1 VNALRPEIVDY
12 LARTCPGARA
22 TRIEG
27 DASARRFYRVTR
39 ADGSTRILMDY
50 GSAFDGETDDVVV
63 TRIFQDAGLR
73 VAQIVDVVNR
83 AGCLLLEDLG
93 SVSLETAIAEGK
105 SPTRSLFES
114 AVRLAADVAVKGT
127 TALAISGRSGGPALD
142 AERFRFEMDF
152 FLEHYA
158 AGHLGRNRLPAG
170 LQPALHELAER
181 ASETPHRVLCHRDFH
196 SRNLMVLDD
205 GELAMVDIQDA
216 RWGPEG
222 YDLASLLYDAYV
234 DLEAGWSDEL
244 IELYR
249 SLAGTAA
256 APEEFRKRFDRLAA
270 QRMIKA
276 LGTFGFQAHER
287 GNPRYLSGVPRTLD
301 RLRRVLPASGSPP
314 GLFELMSEARLLG

>member
-1 VNALRPEIVDY
+1 VSELRPEIADY

-22 TRIEG
+22 AQIEG
-27 DASARRFYRVTR
+27 DASARRFYRITC

-50 GSAFDGETDDVVV
+50 GSAFEGETDDVIA
-63 TRIFQDAGLR
+63 TRIFRDAGLR
-73 VAQIVDVVNR
+73 VAEIVDVAGQ

-93 SVSLETAIAEGK
+93 SVSLETAIVEGQG
-105 SPTRSLFES
+105 PRRDLVES
-114 AVRLAADVAVKGT
+114 AVRLAADVALKGT
-127 TALAISGRSGGPALD
+127 TALAISERSGGPALD
-142 AERFRFEMDF
+142 AERFRYEMDF

-158 AGHLGRNRLPAG
+158 GGHLGRDRLPAG

-196 SRNLMVLDD
+196 SRNLMVLDG

-234 DLEAGWSDEL
+234 DLEAGWNDEF

-249 SLAGTAA
+249 SLAGTTVV
-256 APEEFRKRFDRLAA
+256 PGEFRTRFDRVAA

-276 LGTFGFQAHER
+276 LGTFGFQAHAL

-301 RLRRVLPASGSPP
+301 RLRRILPELRSPP